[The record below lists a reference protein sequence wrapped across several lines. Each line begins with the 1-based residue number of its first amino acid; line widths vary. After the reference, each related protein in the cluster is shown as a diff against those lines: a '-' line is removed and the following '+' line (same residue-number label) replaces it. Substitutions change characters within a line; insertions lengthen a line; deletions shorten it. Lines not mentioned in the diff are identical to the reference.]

1 MITNDEYQKALQ
13 IVKQYRQQCLDA
25 ITEIDKNSDKY
36 FEIRNTKLADT
47 FVTDLSVRALNVL
60 FFNNFNLNQF
70 DSLVKDLANVSRAE
84 LLQCRN
90 MGKKSLMEI
99 DALCQKANI
108 LMRP

>member
-25 ITEIDKNSDKY
+25 ITEIDKNCDKY

-47 FVTDLSVRALNVL
+47 DLSVRVFNVL
-60 FFNNFNLNQF
+60 YYNNFNLNGF
-70 DSLVKDLANVSRAE
+70 DGLVKDLANVSRAE

-90 MGKKSLMEI
+90 MGKKSIMEI